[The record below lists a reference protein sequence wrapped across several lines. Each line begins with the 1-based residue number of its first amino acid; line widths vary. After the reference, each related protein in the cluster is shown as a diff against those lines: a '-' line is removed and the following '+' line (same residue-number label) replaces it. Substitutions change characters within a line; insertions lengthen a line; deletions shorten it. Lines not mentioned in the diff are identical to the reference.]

1 MDKLTDF
8 LTVFFVNNGNEKSK
22 NKKKKS
28 IPKKVDKQTSPKKS
42 EMTPSERAPS
52 EKVQSEKVQ
61 SERAPSEKAQSEKVQ
76 SEKAPSE
83 MAPSEM
89 AQSEMAQSEKAQ
101 SEKAQSEKV
110 KSEKVKSERA
120 PSEKVQSEKVKSE
133 KVKSEKVKSD
143 KLFTDSQNEK
153 DSQLF
158 SSSSVS
164 SVSSVSESSEI
175 KTESSKSTIE
185 IKKYILKP
193 SEFYK
198 KNILITNDNKK
209 DHVDVLG
216 KLLHKLGLL
225 KDISNIYNNDLFI
238 FTQNENKKMFKQMLL
253 DNPYLYF
260 TNFNVKEKLTIPQN
274 INSEKRTICII
285 DINMLNNVEDIDD
298 FINPN
303 IHLFLL
309 SSENQS
315 IYDYYNKLGEKRLL
329 IHKQNKLK
337 SLQKRFFKFVIKKLE
352 LYKNIEFNEYYT
364 SLNNENIDI
373 NYIILKEDDL
383 RYN

>member
-61 SERAPSEKAQSEKVQ
+61 SERAPSEKAQSEKV
-76 SEKAPSE
+76 
-83 MAPSEM
+83 
-89 AQSEMAQSEKAQ
+89 
-101 SEKAQSEKV
+101 
-110 KSEKVKSERA
+110 
-120 PSEKVQSEKVKSE
+120 
-133 KVKSEKVKSD
+133 KSEKVKSD

-158 SSSSVS
+158 SSS